1 MPTDLKLIKNKMINL
16 ASLRK
21 SYPVSTEIKV
31 RWGEMDAFQ
40 HLNNTVYIRYIEDSR
55 IDLFEKL
62 GIGDDMQTS
71 HIGPVL
77 AAIQCNY
84 LAPVTYP
91 DTIIVFTSA
100 TQTGPKKV
108 ELEHKLWSV
117 AQTKVVAQGKSLG
130 VYYDHKALKS
140 CIIPAFISAKLKALN
155 DI

>member
-1 MPTDLKLIKNKMINL
+1 MDLATLKKQ
-16 ASLRK
+16 
-21 SYPVSTEIKV
+21 YPVHTEIKV

-55 IDLFEKL
+55 LDVFEKL
-62 GIGDDMQTS
+62 GISDDMLSSHTS
-71 HIGPVL
+71 PIL
-77 AAIQCNY
+77 ASIQCDY

-91 DTIIVFTSA
+91 DQIIVFTSA

-117 AQTKVVAQGKSLG
+117 QQTRVVAQGKSLG

-140 CIIPAFISAKLKALN
+140 CLIPALISARLASLMET
-155 DI
+155 